1 MVRCYLTLMKTKM
14 SSKGQIVLP
23 VELRDMDEIKP
34 GQLFSVERLGEGEY
48 ILRRVAE
55 PGDGI
60 AGWLLDC
67 PARGWFEPLPSEST
81 ADL

>member
-1 MVRCYLTLMKTKM
+1 
-14 SSKGQIVLP
+14 
-23 VELRDMDEIKP
+23 MDEIKP
-34 GQLFSVERLGEGEY
+34 GQQFSVERLSEGEY
-48 ILRRVAE
+48 ILRRVVE

-60 AGWLLDC
+60 AAWLLDC